1 MVKLSKAI
9 FFDRDGVLIE
19 APVNKQKKPL
29 SVKKVDEVKICE
41 GVEEICKKYRDNFYL
56 IMITNQPDLQRK
68 KNTKKNIENI
78 NLFIKKKL
86 DLNDIFVCYSDDEE
100 CFHRKPNPGMLI
112 DAKKKYNIEF
122 NNSYF
127 IGDRWRDIDAGKKTG
142 CKTIFIDRMYN
153 EKLNFKPDYVV
164 KDMKQIL
171 KII

>member
-1 MVKLSKAI
+1 
-9 FFDRDGVLIE
+9 
-19 APVNKQKKPL
+19 
-29 SVKKVDEVKICE
+29 
-41 GVEEICKKYRDNFYL
+41 
-56 IMITNQPDLQRK
+56 
-68 KNTKKNIENI
+68 
-78 NLFIKKKL
+78 
-86 DLNDIFVCYSDDEE
+86 
-100 CFHRKPNPGMLI
+100 MLI

-127 IGDRWRDIDAGKKTG
+127 IGDRWRDIDAGKKIG